1 MRLRGGGAPV
11 FAVLQDRDFRV
22 IWYVGSLREI
32 SRRMELLVLSWLILQ
47 ATQSPLQ
54 LGLVLVFNN
63 LPRPFLSLF
72 TGLVADRFNRWRI
85 LAAGQLIN
93 TAIAVTLLALL
104 ATDAI
109 AAWHVYVAV
118 FMQGATK
125 ALEDPSRR
133 TAILDIVGERR
144 LVNALSLDTIS
155 NTTGKMLGPLLGGIM
170 IDASGGLLLPWLGAD
185 AVERAG
191 FVGAAGLIV
200 AVHLADLALLTR
212 LRIPQKPPRPAGR
225 VEPLWRILGA
235 GVRYALRSPLLAIIK
250 VSEYFGVRYALAT
263 PLLWGMLYVTIVMNA
278 LAFPMQQFIPD
289 IGANNLGVGA
299 TLVGLLV
306 AAEGIGQLTGAATM
320 ALTRN
325 LERHGLVFIIGSSV
339 VLLMAIGFVWAPW
352 YLLAFG
358 LLVLGGIGQAGFGT
372 MQSTIT
378 MLAAPPEMRGRM
390 VGLMSVCIGIGTPL
404 GGLEIGIVASL
415 FSTAWAISVN
425 AAAGLLLLLPAL
437 LLTPLAT
444 GRTRRVAAAAAVE
457 R

>member
-1 MRLRGGGAPV
+1 MRLWGGVAPV

-47 ATQSPLQ
+47 ATQSPFQ

-93 TAIAVTLLALL
+93 TAIATTLLALL

-225 VEPLWRILGA
+225 VEPLWRSLGD
-235 GVRYALRSPLLAIIK
+235 
-250 VSEYFGVRYALAT
+250 GVRYALAT

-444 GRTRRVAAAAAVE
+444 GRTRRVATAAAAE

>member
-1 MRLRGGGAPV
+1 MRLRGGAPV

-47 ATQSPLQ
+47 ATQSPFQ

-72 TGLVADRFNRWRI
+72 TGLIADRFNRWRI

-93 TAIAVTLLALL
+93 TGIAVTLLVLL

-109 AAWHVYVAV
+109 AAWHVYAAV

-155 NTTGKMLGPLLGGIM
+155 NTSGKMLGPLLGGIM

-212 LRIPQKPPRPAGR
+212 LRIPPKPPRAAGR
-225 VEPLWRILGA
+225 VEPLWRSLGD
-235 GVRYALRSPLLAIIK
+235 GVRYAL
-250 VSEYFGVRYALAT
+250 GT

-404 GGLEIGIVASL
+404 GGLEIGIMASL

-444 GRTRRVAAAAAVE
+444 GRTRRREARVE
-457 R
+457 S

>member
-1 MRLRGGGAPV
+1 MRLRGGAPV

-47 ATQSPLQ
+47 ATQSPFQ

-93 TAIAVTLLALL
+93 TGIAVTLLALL

-109 AAWHVYVAV
+109 AAWHVYAAV

-155 NTTGKMLGPLLGGIM
+155 NTSGKMLGPLLGGIM

-212 LRIPQKPPRPAGR
+212 LRIPPKPPRAAGR
-225 VEPLWRILGA
+225 VEPLWRSLGD
-235 GVRYALRSPLLAIIK
+235 GVRYAL
-250 VSEYFGVRYALAT
+250 GT

-404 GGLEIGIVASL
+404 GGLEIGIMASL

-425 AAAGLLLLLPAL
+425 AAAGLLLLVPAL

-444 GRTRRVAAAAAVE
+444 GRTRRREGRVE
-457 R
+457 S

>member
-93 TAIAVTLLALL
+93 TAIAITLLALL

-170 IDASGGLLLPWLGAD
+170 IDASGVLLLPWLGAN

-200 AVHLADLALLTR
+200 AVHLADLALMTR
-212 LRIPQKPPRPAGR
+212 LRIPQKPPRAAGR
-225 VEPLWRILGA
+225 VEPLWRSLGD
-235 GVRYALRSPLLAIIK
+235 
-250 VSEYFGVRYALAT
+250 GVRYALAT

-306 AAEGIGQLTGAATM
+306 ASEGIGQLTGAATM

-444 GRTRRVAAAAAVE
+444 GRTRRVAAAAAAAE

>member
-1 MRLRGGGAPV
+1 MHFRGGGLPV
-11 FAVLQDRDFRV
+11 FSVLQNRDFRV

-72 TGLVADRFNRWRI
+72 TGLIADRFNRYRI
-85 LAAGQLIN
+85 LLASQLLN
-93 TAIAVTLLALL
+93 TAIAAGLLGLIVA
-104 ATDAI
+104 DAI
-109 AAWHVYVAV
+109 AAWHVFVAV

-125 ALEDPSRR
+125 SLEDPSRR

-155 NTTGKMLGPLLGGIM
+155 NTSGKMLGPLLGGIM
-170 IDASGGLLLPWLGAD
+170 IDASGGLLLPWLGD
-185 AVERAG
+185 GAVERAG
-191 FVGAAGLIV
+191 FVGAAGLIL
-200 AVHLADLALLTR
+200 AVHLLDLALMTR
-212 LRIPQKPPRPAGR
+212 LRIPRVQRSSR
-225 VEPLWRILGA
+225 VEPLWRSLGD
-235 GVRYALRSPLLAIIK
+235 GVRYAL
-250 VSEYFGVRYALAT
+250 GT

-278 LAFPMQQFIPD
+278 LAFPVQQFIPD

-299 TLVGLLV
+299 ALVGLLV
-306 AAEGIGQLTGAATM
+306 AAEGIGQLAGAGTM

-325 LERHGLVFIIGSSV
+325 LERHGLVFLLGSTV
-339 VLLMAIGFVWAPW
+339 VLAAAIGFAAAPW
-352 YLLAFG
+352 YGLAFG
-358 LLVLGGIGQAGFGT
+358 LLVFGGIGQAGFGT

-404 GGLEIGIVASL
+404 GGLEIGIVASM
-415 FSTAWAISVN
+415 FGTAWAIAVN
-425 AAAGLLLLLPAL
+425 ALVGLLLLVPAL
-437 LLTPLAT
+437 VFTPLAR
-444 GRTRRVAAAAAVE
+444 GRTRAAV
-457 R
+457 RN

>member
-47 ATQSPLQ
+47 ATQSPFQ

-93 TAIAVTLLALL
+93 TAIAITLLALL

-212 LRIPQKPPRPAGR
+212 LRIPTKPPRAGGR
-225 VEPLWRILGA
+225 VEPLWRSLGD
-235 GVRYALRSPLLAIIK
+235 
-250 VSEYFGVRYALAT
+250 GVRYALAT

-352 YLLAFG
+352 YLMAFG

-425 AAAGLLLLLPAL
+425 AAVGLLLLLPAL

-444 GRTRRVAAAAAVE
+444 GRTRRVAAAAAATE

>member
-47 ATQSPLQ
+47 ATQSPFQ

-93 TAIAVTLLALL
+93 TAIAMTLLALL

-212 LRIPQKPPRPAGR
+212 LRIPQKPPRVGGR
-225 VEPLWRILGA
+225 VEPLWRSLGD
-235 GVRYALRSPLLAIIK
+235 
-250 VSEYFGVRYALAT
+250 GVRYALAT

-425 AAAGLLLLLPAL
+425 AAVGLLLLLPAL

-444 GRTRRVAAAAAVE
+444 GRTRRVAAAAAAE

>member
-1 MRLRGGGAPV
+1 MRLRGGAPV

-47 ATQSPLQ
+47 ATQSPFQ

-93 TAIAVTLLALL
+93 TGIAVTLLALL

-109 AAWHVYVAV
+109 AAWHVYAAV

-155 NTTGKMLGPLLGGIM
+155 NTSGKMLGPLLGGIM

-212 LRIPQKPPRPAGR
+212 LRIPQKPPRAAGR
-225 VEPLWRILGA
+225 VEPLWRSLGD
-235 GVRYALRSPLLAIIK
+235 GVRYAL
-250 VSEYFGVRYALAT
+250 GT

-325 LERHGLVFIIGSSV
+325 LERHGLVFVIGSSV

-404 GGLEIGIVASL
+404 GGLEIGIMASL

-444 GRTRRVAAAAAVE
+444 GRTRRREARVE
-457 R
+457 S

>member
-1 MRLRGGGAPV
+1 MRLRGGAPV

-47 ATQSPLQ
+47 ATQSPFQ

-72 TGLVADRFNRWRI
+72 TGLIADRFNRWRI

-93 TAIAVTLLALL
+93 TGIAVTLLALL

-109 AAWHVYVAV
+109 AAWHVYAAV

-155 NTTGKMLGPLLGGIM
+155 NTSGKMLGPLLGGIM

-212 LRIPQKPPRPAGR
+212 LRIPPKPPRAAGR
-225 VEPLWRILGA
+225 VEPLWRSLGD
-235 GVRYALRSPLLAIIK
+235 GVRYAL
-250 VSEYFGVRYALAT
+250 GT

-404 GGLEIGIVASL
+404 GGLEIGIMASL

-444 GRTRRVAAAAAVE
+444 GRTRRQEARVE
-457 R
+457 S

>member
-47 ATQSPLQ
+47 ATQSPFQ

-125 ALEDPSRR
+125 SLEDPSRR

-212 LRIPQKPPRPAGR
+212 LRIPQKPPRAGGR
-225 VEPLWRILGA
+225 VEPLWRSLGD
-235 GVRYALRSPLLAIIK
+235 
-250 VSEYFGVRYALAT
+250 GVRYALAT

-444 GRTRRVAAAAAVE
+444 GRTRRVAAAATAE